1 MDKHR
6 QGATA
11 SYVVLALCAV
21 VWVVLPVAVHRFA
34 QEAFAEFQAPALHLA
49 GKARDLARFWELKS
63 RDKEEILAASRDLAR
78 ANAALELQLRRYED
92 IRKENVRLREMLRY
106 NPPPE
111 YLTVVARVAVRDS
124 STWWQ
129 RIVIRKG
136 SDDGVRAGCPVI
148 FSDRVIG
155 KVAVAHH
162 TTSEVDL
169 ITSPNFRCTG
179 FLEGDDQNRIV
190 LVTGAPGRGLATG
203 RARVSAIPQDYF
215 YPAVGTAPKV
225 MTTGLGGVYPAGM
238 VLGHLEG
245 SQRTTQD
252 GNFRESSLTPTRD
265 LFSLQEVT
273 VLVPKYPTPGE
284 LLLEDQAQ
292 KRLDELR

>member
-1 MDKHR
+1 M
-6 QGATA
+6 
-11 SYVVLALCAV
+11 ALTRAR
-21 VWVVLPVAVHRFA
+21 PVAR
-34 QEAFAEFQAPALHLA
+34 P
-49 GKARDLARFWELKS
+49 R
-63 RDKEEILAASRDLAR
+63 
-78 ANAALELQLRRYED
+78 
-92 IRKENVRLREMLRY
+92 
-106 NPPPE
+106 P
-111 YLTVVARVAVRDS
+111 
-124 STWWQ
+124 
-129 RIVIRKG
+129 
-136 SDDGVRAGCPVI
+136 
-148 FSDRVIG
+148 
-155 KVAVAHH
+155 
-162 TTSEVDL
+162 
-169 ITSPNFRCTG
+169 
-179 FLEGDDQNRIV
+179 
-190 LVTGAPGRGLATG
+190 GAPGRGLATG

-245 SQRTTQD
+245 TQRTTQD

>member
-1 MDKHR
+1 MDKNR

-11 SYVVLALCAV
+11 SYVVLVICAV
-21 VWVVLPVAVHRFA
+21 LWMVLPSAVHRFN

-49 GKARDLARFWELKS
+49 AKGRDLARYWELKS

-92 IRKENVRLREMLRY
+92 VRKENVRLREMLRY
-106 NPPPE
+106 SPPTE
-111 YLTVVARVAVRDS
+111 FLTVVARVGSRDA

-136 SDDGVRAGCPVI
+136 SDDGVRAGCPVV
-148 FSDRVIG
+148 FSDRIIG

-169 ITSPNFRCTG
+169 ITSANFRCTA
-179 FLEGDDQNRIV
+179 FLEGDEGNRTV
-190 LVTGAPGRGLATG
+190 LVTGLPGPLLTQG

-215 YPAVGTAPKV
+215 HPVGTAPKV
-225 MTTGLGGVYPAGM
+225 VTTGLGGVYPAGL
-238 VLGHLEG
+238 VLGTMEG
-245 SQRTTQD
+245 TERPTQD
-252 GNFRESSLTPTRD
+252 GNFKEAYITPTRD

-273 VLVPKYPTPGE
+273 VLVPKYPSAGE
-284 LLLEDQAQ
+284 VLLEDQAR

>member
-1 MDKHR
+1 MDKNR

-21 VWVVLPVAVHRFA
+21 LWVVLPSAVHRFA

-49 GKARDLARFWELKS
+49 GKGRDR
-63 RDKEEILAASRDLAR
+63 AR
-78 ANAALELQLRRYED
+78 ANAALELQLRRYD
-92 IRKENVRLREMLRY
+92 DVRKENVRLREMLRY

-111 YLTVVARVAVRDS
+111 FLTVVARVAVRDA

-169 ITSPNFRCTG
+169 VTSPNFRCTA
-179 FLEGDDQNRIV
+179 FLEGDEQNRIV
-190 LVTGAPGRGLATG
+190 LVTGSPGRGLGAS
-203 RARVSAIPQDYF
+203 RARVTAIPQDYF
-215 YPAVGTAPKV
+215 YPAGNAPKV
-225 MTTGLGGVYPAGM
+225 TTTGLGGVYPAGL
-238 VLGHLEG
+238 VLGNLEG
-245 SQRTTQD
+245 NQRSTQD
-252 GNFRESSLTPTRD
+252 GNFKESSLATTRD

-284 LLLEDQAQ
+284 ILLEDQAQ